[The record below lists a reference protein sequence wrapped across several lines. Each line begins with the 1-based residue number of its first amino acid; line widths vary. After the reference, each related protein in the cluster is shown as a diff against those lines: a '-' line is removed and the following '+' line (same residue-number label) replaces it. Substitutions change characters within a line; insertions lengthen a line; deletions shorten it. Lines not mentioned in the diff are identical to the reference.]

1 MKENSRL
8 CETVTQLTED
18 ITRLTEDN
26 TRLKEEAI
34 KFEALFEYSD
44 RVREEITKINN
55 LLLLSDRSE
64 SSEDVPMTVGQR
76 IDSLVNDCSIP
87 QFSMMIIS
95 NVTVHARFSDHYV
108 NALEMCQAVDKSFST
123 WLEMESTKE
132 LIVLLSRDL
141 KLSKSRLIES
151 GEWIH
156 PDLAIQLAGWIS
168 QSIALTISRWIR
180 SLDSKRLKSFQH
192 RIQQLEDVCLSKKRR
207 IGYKERNVVYLLTTD
222 DHIKRRTYIVGKAK
236 DLTTRLGT
244 YNKTCEHTVVHYRE
258 CPSEEDM
265 STAETM
271 ILNRLR
277 EYREQSNRDR
287 VILPADKDVS
297 YFTSI
302 FDQCVDFVKHVDND

>member
-1 MKENSRL
+1 MMEEINHLR
-8 CETVTQLTED
+8 
-18 ITRLTEDN
+18 EDN
-26 TRLKEEAI
+26 KNLLEENTQYR
-34 KFEALFEYSD
+34 ALFSQ
-44 RVREEITKINN
+44 EINR
-55 LLLLSDRSE
+55 LLCVLEKSE
-64 SSEDVPMTVGQR
+64 SAEETPLSVGQR
-76 IDSLVNDCSIP
+76 MESLLFDQTLTEFSTFKIDET
-87 QFSMMIIS
+87 
-95 NVTVHARFSDHYV
+95 TVHARFSDHYV
-108 NALEMCQAVDKSFST
+108 NALEMCQAVQKSFSI
-123 WLEMESTKE
+123 WLAMESTQE

-141 KLSKSRLIES
+141 KVSKSRLIES
-151 GEWIH
+151 NEWIH
-156 PDLAIQLAGWIS
+156 ADLAIQLAGWIS
-168 QSIALTISRWIR
+168 QSMALTISRWIR
-180 SLDSKRLKSFQH
+180 SLDGKRLKSFQH

-258 CPSEEDM
+258 CPTEDDM

-271 ILNRLR
+271 ILHRLR